1 MSTWCSTFGPLSS
14 ILYTL
19 NLQTMVLPQW
29 QLAPDNDPWNVSALV
44 SAVIELFLSMIL
56 LLGAGISFFTSRIVS
71 IFGLDP
77 PCTYMG
83 CSHPLRFVDR
93 QISLSKSKERSV
105 ICGSRDGLNNHS
117 GGEVNLGR
125 EGGVD
130 LGCKGLD
137 AQYSALVSPSS
148 NPEIHLL
155 SKTEAR
161 QDIFRSYRDANE
173 ERQCDQTDRKDKDRH
188 RFVDTFPHP
197 VKAFSGN
204 TSCDEKCRREDSAF
218 PCSEALKEPTNIK
231 EEDAKEERQCDQT
244 ERKDE
249 DAHRFVDTPDTLKTF
264 SGNTSC
270 DERCRREDSSFPQCS
285 EALKET
291 TNFKERNGQVQG
303 ACDGRTWV
311 MQNPE
316 DFKGHVLIEENEEK
330 SNDVHDYDVN
340 LLQSCGATKE
350 SLLQTDKEKDDLHF
364 EDAMLVQQ
372 NDTLEGQITVKE
384 VVEGTERKEQNATDQ
399 CKTLCFREV
408 FKDYICVRGPDKNNT
423 HASDFEMSLQHEE
436 TLDPS
441 TSTETLYKSYHDSDD
456 HDVNVSYKQH
466 MSTTIA
472 AAELHGV
479 EKQEIDNA
487 ESTSML
493 SQQACSIADAANK
506 QQLSMSLDENQCC
519 IQFGSISACVKEN
532 FLAQLFREDKALLI
546 GSFKCEETGE
556 EAIVEEQEESL
567 DALKRALEE
576 EKALLETEL
585 EKERNAA
592 AVATSEAMAM
602 ISRLQEEK
610 STMQMQVTQLQ
621 RISEERANYDEQVM
635 MVLKEILFKRENESM
650 ALEKEVEFYRE
661 KLWRAA
667 AVESNETSSE
677 SDEPHDKSLLVNS
690 RQEEPRSPAGS
701 FTSYPAPTPLESRC
715 QRGNRLFPW
724 MSQADRN
731 TSLEEHSIAL
741 FHQKSSR
748 KLGDSLNVRGPPQSS
763 DNEGRFTH
771 YSDKILYRLSCAAYQ
786 QVGDMGISLT
796 TTGEDALSTREKYL
810 QMQDEGFHELQVPE
824 WKVGKQVEDYQCSA
838 YDSLSKKTTNG
849 SPDSYGARSKQF
861 MKSRQAGEG
870 DMGHG
875 GCVPVH
881 DVYEVHS
888 ESNQNMAC
896 KGEIDVNC
904 IQRSENSHIAEIAP
918 RVLRT
923 KGTIPEEIPSTPLA
937 MIQKTNW
944 EIDKSTYPTDKV
956 YECDDLK
963 ICSLDSMEERRMA
976 FEIQQLS
983 VRLKAFE
990 EDRNLLK
997 EMMESFKH
1005 RNAEFHLLQEISQ
1018 HLQELRMWGS
1028 SRGLILEDI
1037 SCSSASKNHSTK
1049 KRRHHG
1055 YSPKVV
1061 PSFLQRRKL

>member
-291 TNFKERNGQVQG
+291 TNFKERNG
-303 ACDGRTWV
+303 
-311 MQNPE
+311 
-316 DFKGHVLIEENEEK
+316 
-330 SNDVHDYDVN
+330 
-340 LLQSCGATKE
+340 
-350 SLLQTDKEKDDLHF
+350 
-364 EDAMLVQQ
+364 
-372 NDTLEGQITVKE
+372 
-384 VVEGTERKEQNATDQ
+384 KEQNATDQ